1 MAAPELPYF
10 PVKNGTY
17 AFSPQLEAIRHHRFP
32 STPLCFQGF
41 LSRDMGPD
49 RAEKEFLAVN
59 HFHTFIEK
67 DVLESKEDRHL
78 YELVTERTAVRPYF
92 DLEWDPTQLDE
103 QTTLKVALQLI
114 SSVLEEHGAQ
124 GRGLSIY
131 CASNAQ
137 KASYHLLFDTVQV
150 FRNAKELGW
159 FVQQYVMPRVTDALR
174 YGQKCVI
181 DTAPYGSSQS
191 FRLPYQ
197 SKWKSSEAR
206 RFLPFPI
213 ENLNGN
219 TWVEAHVATI
229 GVYERQ
235 SGALCLGSRVSLYH
249 EPVTSWMIEDI
260 QVSRNARNTMHQ
272 PIKGIHS
279 PEYDKVAELTRLL
292 TPTFLQGYKE
302 AMNLIFCL
310 WNVEQTDR
318 MHDLIHTTCQRAN
331 NYEYRWVQNLIR
343 SWKYS
348 AFSVGSLVLWATSCS
363 NKDAVSAI
371 LKRFAVTYQDEL
383 FDRTMVPSRHTTIH
397 ERYVPQ
403 LIFGSSTTIILQSHL
418 GTGKTVAISEMIR
431 YGRYERILIVSP
443 RKSYTYSQMG
453 ALHEKVTTHS
463 SEPTFG
469 TMPVFESY
477 LDHSGSLS
485 HLPYLILQAE
495 SLWRIKGAER
505 YDLVI
510 MDESE
515 SILCQMHSVVTH
527 GAHMID
533 NHRVLE
539 TVLRGAHRA
548 VFADAFVSDR
558 TFHAVH
564 ELRDETTHFIENTY
578 QPYDRTAIALAP
590 IHKDKRVANLG
601 ALCERI
607 MEALKAGRKIVVL
620 WTSKKRGLWFA
631 KQFLE
636 NTAYT
641 HTFYHSGSSTEE
653 VAGLR
658 DVSETWR
665 NIQCLMMTTSITVGL
680 SYDPK
685 IAMAEFDEAFLYG
698 SSASAIPR
706 DIAQSL
712 LRVRVLKAN
721 RLTYVLETR
730 VASSQEKRGFRAVAA
745 YLTAKEQ
752 QLAHNHPLVTWAACP
767 SWARY
772 NHCYNINEERISR
785 VEYREILQRYMIM
798 SGYAL
803 LEETHVPDASMGE
816 LLRVGLEDSDR
827 LEWEKIDDI
836 SYDDVQEWLG
846 AMKKGEATP
855 EMILQYKKAVFRMQL
870 RDGVSFTEDDR
881 KELWTRFYEAGH
893 EGRFWNVV
901 KERRQTATSLA
912 WEEAGERYGIMATAT
927 IKSRDTMGRFL
938 ELVGLPHSQASAV
951 FGPERLAQ
959 LAQPLETAEKELR
972 EGMGLRATQRKGVW
986 GVSNTIDLIRVML
999 ETWGCS
1005 IVKSEMNKKQK
1016 NGSQQREYTLHINV
1030 NNKLWENITVYDVE
1044 HNEYQIIL

>member
-1 MAAPELPYF
+1 MATPDIPYF
-10 PVKNGTY
+10 PVKHGTY
-17 AFSPQLEAIRHHRFP
+17 AFAPQLDAVRHHRFP
-32 STPLCFQGF
+32 STPLCCQGF
-41 LSRDMGPD
+41 LSRDVGPD

-59 HFHTFIEK
+59 HFPTFIDK
-67 DVLESKEDRHL
+67 DILESKEDRHL
-78 YELVTERTAVRPYF
+78 YELVTERTAVRPYV

-103 QTTLKVALQLI
+103 RETLKAAITLL
-114 SSVLEEHGAQ
+114 STVLEEHGAQ

-137 KASYHLLFDTVQV
+137 KASYHVLFDTVQV
-150 FRNAKELGW
+150 FRNAKELGG
-159 FVQQYVMPRVTDALR
+159 FINEYVMPRVTDALR

-197 SKWKSSEAR
+197 SKWKSWEAR

-213 ENLNGN
+213 DNLMESSY
-219 TWVEAHVATI
+219 VEAHVATI
-229 GVYERQ
+229 GVYDPVAAWLVD
-235 SGALCLGSRVSLYH
+235 SNAIKVS
-249 EPVTSWMIEDI
+249 
-260 QVSRNARNTMHQ
+260 QNARNASRPIHS
-272 PIKGIHS
+272 PIKGVHS
-279 PEYDKVAELTRLL
+279 PEYDKVAELTRFL
-292 TPTFLQGYKE
+292 TPAFLQGYKD

-348 AFSVGSLVLWATSCS
+348 AFSVGSLVVWATASTS
-363 NKDAVSAI
+363 KDAVSAV

-383 FDRTMVPSRHTTIH
+383 FDRSMVPSRHTTIH
-397 ERYVPQ
+397 ERYVPP
-403 LIFGSSTTIILQSHL
+403 LIFENSRTIILQSHL
-418 GTGKTVAISEMIR
+418 GTGKTVAISEMIQ

-453 ALHEKVTTHS
+453 ALRLAAS
-463 SEPTFG
+463 QAAGQGG
-469 TMPVFESY
+469 TMPLFESY
-477 LDHSGSLS
+477 LDHSGPLG
-485 HLPYLILQAE
+485 HLPFLILQSE
-495 SLWRIKGAER
+495 SLWRIKGAED

-515 SILCQMHSVVTH
+515 SVLCQMHSVVTH
-527 GAHMID
+527 GSHMID
-533 NHRVLE
+533 NHMVLE
-539 TVLRGAHRA
+539 TVLRGALRA

-558 TFHAVH
+558 TFHAVQ
-564 ELRDETTHFIENTY
+564 ELRQMQEDATHFIENTY

-631 KQFLE
+631 KQFLA
-636 NTAYT
+636 NTA
-641 HTFYHSGSSTEE
+641 HAFYHSGSSAED

-658 DVSETWR
+658 DVSTTWR
-665 NIQCLMMTTSITVGL
+665 DIQCLMMTTSITVGL

-685 IAMAEFDEAFLYG
+685 IAEAEFDEAFLYG

-745 YLTAKEQ
+745 ALTAKEQ
-752 QLAHNHPLVTWAACP
+752 QLTQRHPLVTWATCP
-767 SWARY
+767 AWARY

-785 VEYREILQRYMIM
+785 MEYREILQRYMIL

-803 LEETHVPDASMGE
+803 MEETHVPEAAIGLQME
-816 LLRVGLEDSDR
+816 LEDSER
-827 LEWEKIDDI
+827 LLWDNIDDI
-836 SYDDVQEWLG
+836 NYDVAQEWLA

-855 EMILQYKKAVFRMQL
+855 EMVLQYKKAVFRMQL
-870 RDGVSFTEDDR
+870 RDSLSDH
-881 KELWTRFYEAGH
+881 KELWARFYGEGH

-912 WEEAGERYGIMATAT
+912 WEEAGERYGIMAKGTLKA
-927 IKSRDTMGRFL
+927 RDTMGRFL
-938 ELVGLPHSQASAV
+938 EIVGLPHSQATAV
-951 FGPERLAQ
+951 FSHERLVE
-959 LAQPLETAEKELR
+959 LAGPLEAAEKELR
-972 EGMGLRATQRKGVW
+972 EGMGLRTTRRKGVW
-986 GVSNTIDLIRVML
+986 GVTHTIEIISAML
-999 ETWGCS
+999 EMWGCS
-1005 IVKSEMNKKQK
+1005 MVESEINRKQK
-1016 NGSQQREYTLHINV
+1016 DGSRQRDYTLHINV
-1030 NNKLWENITVYDVE
+1030 NNKLWENIVVYDVE
-1044 HNEYQIIL
+1044 HEEYQIIL

>member
-1 MAAPELPYF
+1 MAAPDIPYF

-17 AFSPQLEAIRHHRFP
+17 AFAPQLEAVRHHRFP

-103 QTTLKVALQLI
+103 QETLKTALLLL

-150 FRNAKELGW
+150 FRNAKELGG
-159 FVQQYVMPRVTDALR
+159 FIKEYVMPRVTDALR

-197 SKWKSSEAR
+197 SKWKSWETR

-213 ENLNGN
+213 NDDR
-219 TWVEAHVATI
+219 WVEAHVATI
-229 GVYERQ
+229 GVYE
-235 SGALCLGSRVSLYH
+235 
-249 EPVTSWMIEDI
+249 PVATWLIDT
-260 QVSRNARNTMHQ
+260 QVSRNAGNASRPIHS

-318 MHDLIHTTCQRAN
+318 MYDLINTTCQRAN

-348 AFSVGSLVLWATSCS
+348 AFSVGSLVSWATSCALS
-363 NKDAVSAI
+363 NKEAVSAV

-383 FDRTMVPSRHTTIH
+383 FDRTMVPSRHTTIQ
-397 ERYVPQ
+397 ERYVPP
-403 LIFGSSTTIILQSHL
+403 LLFGSSTTIILQSHL

-453 ALHEKVTTHS
+453 ALRDTETV
-463 SEPTFG
+463 G
-469 TMPVFESY
+469 TSMPVFESY
-477 LDHSGSLS
+477 LDHSGSLA
-485 HLPYLILQAE
+485 HFPYLILQAE

-527 GAHMID
+527 GPHMID
-533 NHRVLE
+533 NHTVLE
-539 TVLRGAHRA
+539 TVLRSAYRA

-564 ELRDETTHFIENTY
+564 ELRDSQATHFIENAY
-578 QPYDRTAIALAP
+578 QPYDRVAIALAP
-590 IHKDKRVANLG
+590 VHKDKRVANLG

-631 KQFLE
+631 KQFLA
-636 NTAYT
+636 NSAYT

-658 DVSETWR
+658 DVSATWR

-730 VASSQEKRGFRAVAA
+730 VASSQDKRGFRAVAA
-745 YLTAKEQ
+745 SLTVKEQ
-752 QLAHNHPLVTWAACP
+752 QLIQQHPLVTWRTCP
-767 SWARY
+767 TWARY

-785 VEYREILQRYMIM
+785 IEYREILQRYMIM

-803 LEETHVPDASMGE
+803 LEETHVPEAAIGA
-816 LLRVGLEDSDR
+816 LLQVGLEDSDR
-827 LEWEKIDDI
+827 LEWDNIDDI

-870 RDGVSFTEDDR
+870 RDCDSFTEDDR

-938 ELVGLPHSQASAV
+938 EIVGLPHSQASAV
-951 FGPERLAQ
+951 FGPERLAE

>member
-1 MAAPELPYF
+1 MATPDIPYF
-10 PVKNGTY
+10 PVKHGTY
-17 AFSPQLEAIRHHRFP
+17 AFAPQLDAVRHHRFP
-32 STPLCFQGF
+32 STPLCCQGF
-41 LSRDMGPD
+41 LSRDVGPD

-59 HFHTFIEK
+59 HFPTFIDK
-67 DVLESKEDRHL
+67 DILESKEDRHL
-78 YELVTERTAVRPYF
+78 YELVTERTAVRPYV

-103 QTTLKVALQLI
+103 RETLKAAITLL
-114 SSVLEEHGAQ
+114 STVLEEHGAQ

-137 KASYHLLFDTVQV
+137 KASYHVLFDTVQV
-150 FRNAKELGW
+150 FRNAKELGG
-159 FVQQYVMPRVTDALR
+159 FINEYVMPRVTDALR

-197 SKWKSSEAR
+197 SKWKSWEAR

-213 ENLNGN
+213 DNLMESSY
-219 TWVEAHVATI
+219 VEAHVATI
-229 GVYERQ
+229 GVYDPVAAWLVD
-235 SGALCLGSRVSLYH
+235 SNAIKVS
-249 EPVTSWMIEDI
+249 
-260 QVSRNARNTMHQ
+260 QNARNASRPIHS
-272 PIKGIHS
+272 PIKGVHS
-279 PEYDKVAELTRLL
+279 PEYDKVAELTRFL
-292 TPTFLQGYKE
+292 TPAFLQGYKD

-348 AFSVGSLVLWATSCS
+348 AFSVGSLVVWATASTS
-363 NKDAVSAI
+363 KDAVSAV

-383 FDRTMVPSRHTTIH
+383 FDRSMVPSRHTTIH
-397 ERYVPQ
+397 ERYVPP
-403 LIFGSSTTIILQSHL
+403 LIFENSRTIILQSHL
-418 GTGKTVAISEMIR
+418 GTGKTVAISEMIQ

-453 ALHEKVTTHS
+453 ALRLAAS
-463 SEPTFG
+463 QAAGQGG
-469 TMPVFESY
+469 TMPLFESY
-477 LDHSGSLS
+477 LDHSGPLG
-485 HLPYLILQAE
+485 HLPFLILQSE
-495 SLWRIKGAER
+495 SLWRIKGAED

-515 SILCQMHSVVTH
+515 SVLCQMHSVVTH
-527 GAHMID
+527 GSHMID
-533 NHRVLE
+533 NHMVLE
-539 TVLRGAHRA
+539 TVLRGALRA

-558 TFHAVH
+558 TFHAVQ
-564 ELRDETTHFIENTY
+564 ELRQMQEDATHFIENTY

-631 KQFLE
+631 KQFLA
-636 NTAYT
+636 NTA
-641 HTFYHSGSSTEE
+641 HAFYHSGSSAED

-658 DVSETWR
+658 DVSTTWR
-665 NIQCLMMTTSITVGL
+665 DIQCLMMTTSITVGL

-685 IAMAEFDEAFLYG
+685 IAEAEFDEAFLYG

-745 YLTAKEQ
+745 ALTAKEQ
-752 QLAHNHPLVTWAACP
+752 QLTQRHPLVTWATCP
-767 SWARY
+767 AWARY

-785 VEYREILQRYMIM
+785 MEYREILQRYMIL

-803 LEETHVPDASMGE
+803 MEETHVPEAAIGLQME
-816 LLRVGLEDSDR
+816 LEDSER
-827 LEWEKIDDI
+827 LLWDNIDDI
-836 SYDDVQEWLG
+836 NYDVAQEWLV

-855 EMILQYKKAVFRMQL
+855 EMVLQYKKAVFRMQL
-870 RDGVSFTEDDR
+870 RDSLSDH
-881 KELWTRFYEAGH
+881 KELWARFYGEGH

-912 WEEAGERYGIMATAT
+912 WEEAGERYGIMAKGTLKA
-927 IKSRDTMGRFL
+927 RDTMGRFL
-938 ELVGLPHSQASAV
+938 EIVGLPHSQATAV
-951 FGPERLAQ
+951 FSHERLVE
-959 LAQPLETAEKELR
+959 LAGPLEAAEKELR
-972 EGMGLRATQRKGVW
+972 EGMGLRTTRRKGVW
-986 GVSNTIDLIRVML
+986 GVTHTIEIISAML
-999 ETWGCS
+999 EMWGCS
-1005 IVKSEMNKKQK
+1005 MVESEINRKQK
-1016 NGSQQREYTLHINV
+1016 DGSRQRDYTLHINV
-1030 NNKLWENITVYDVE
+1030 NNKLWENIVVYDVE
-1044 HNEYQIIL
+1044 HEEYQIIL

>member
-1 MAAPELPYF
+1 MATPDIPYF
-10 PVKNGTY
+10 PVKHGTY
-17 AFSPQLEAIRHHRFP
+17 AFAPQLEAVRHHRFP
-32 STPLCFQGF
+32 STPLCCQGF
-41 LSRDMGPD
+41 LSRDVGPD

-59 HFHTFIEK
+59 HFPTFIEK
-67 DVLESKEDRHL
+67 DILESKEDRHL
-78 YELVTERTAVRPYF
+78 YELVTERTAVRPYV

-103 QTTLKVALQLI
+103 RETLKTAITLL
-114 SSVLEEHGAQ
+114 STVLEEHGAQ

-137 KASYHLLFDTVQV
+137 KASYHVLFDTVQV
-150 FRNAKELGW
+150 FRNAKELGG
-159 FVQQYVMPRVTDALR
+159 FLHEYVMPRVTDALR

-197 SKWKSSEAR
+197 SKWKSWEAR
-206 RFLPFPI
+206 RFLPFPVD
-213 ENLNGN
+213 NLMDHGL
-219 TWVEAHVATI
+219 TESSYVEAHVATI
-229 GVYERQ
+229 GVYE
-235 SGALCLGSRVSLYH
+235 
-249 EPVTSWMIEDI
+249 PVAAWLIEGTI
-260 QVSRNARNTMHQ
+260 KSSRNAEMNKPT
-272 PIKGIHS
+272 KGVHS
-279 PEYDKVAELTRLL
+279 PEYDKVAELTRFLS
-292 TPTFLQGYKE
+292 PTFLQGYKD

-318 MHDLIHTTCQRAN
+318 MHDLIHATCQRAN

-348 AFSVGSLVLWATSCS
+348 AFSVGSLVVWATASTS
-363 NKDAVSAI
+363 KDAVSAV
-371 LKRFAVTYQDEL
+371 LKRFAVTYQNEL
-383 FDRTMVPSRHTTIH
+383 FDRSMVPSRHTTIH
-397 ERYVPQ
+397 ERYVPP
-403 LIFGSSTTIILQSHL
+403 LIFENSRTIILQSHL
-418 GTGKTVAISEMIR
+418 GTGKTVAISEMIQ

-453 ALHEKVTTHS
+453 ALRETHKAAS
-463 SEPTFG
+463 GS
-469 TMPVFESY
+469 MPFFESY
-477 LDHSGSLS
+477 LDHSGPLG

-495 SLWRIKGAER
+495 SLWRIKGAED

-527 GAHMID
+527 GPHMID
-533 NHRVLE
+533 NHVVLE
-539 TVLRGAHRA
+539 TVLRGSLRA
-548 VFADAFVSDR
+548 VFADAFISDR
-558 TFHAVH
+558 TFHAVR

-578 QPYDRTAIALAP
+578 QPYDRTAISLAP

-631 KQFLE
+631 KQFLA
-636 NTAYT
+636 NTA
-641 HTFYHSGSSTEE
+641 HAFYHSGSSAED

-658 DVSETWR
+658 DVSTTWR
-665 NIQCLMMTTSITVGL
+665 DIQCLMMTTSITVGL

-685 IAMAEFDEAFLYG
+685 IAEAEFDEAFLYG

-745 YLTAKEQ
+745 ALTAKEQ
-752 QLAHNHPLVTWAACP
+752 QLTQRHPLVTWATCP
-767 SWARY
+767 AWARY

-785 VEYREILQRYMIM
+785 MEYREILQRYMIL

-803 LEETHVPDASMGE
+803 MEETHVPEAAIGLQME
-816 LLRVGLEDSDR
+816 LEDSER
-827 LEWEKIDDI
+827 LLWDNIDDI
-836 SYDDVQEWLG
+836 NYDVAQEWLA

-855 EMILQYKKAVFRMQL
+855 EMVLQYKKAVFRMQL
-870 RDGVSFTEDDR
+870 RDGVSEDDC
-881 KELWTRFYEAGH
+881 KALWARFYGEGH

-912 WEEAGERYGIMATAT
+912 WEEAGERYGIMAKGTLKA
-927 IKSRDTMGRFL
+927 RDTMGRFL
-938 ELVGLPHSQASAV
+938 EIVGLAHSQATAV
-951 FGPERLAQ
+951 FSHERLVE
-959 LAQPLETAEKELR
+959 LAGPLEAAEKELR
-972 EGMGLRATQRKGVW
+972 EGMGLRTTRRKGAW
-986 GVSNTIDLIRVML
+986 GVTHTIDLIRVML

-1005 IVKSEMNKKQK
+1005 VVESETHRPKKD
-1016 NGSQQREYTLHINV
+1016 GPRQRDYTLHINP
-1030 NNKLWENITVYDVE
+1030 NNKLWENIMVYDVE
-1044 HNEYQIIL
+1044 HEEYHIVL

>member
-1 MAAPELPYF
+1 MAAPDIPYF
-10 PVKNGTY
+10 PVKHGTY
-17 AFSPQLEAIRHHRFP
+17 AFASQLEAVRHHRFS
-32 STPLCFQGF
+32 STPLYCQGF
-41 LSRDMGPD
+41 LSRDVGPD

-59 HFHTFIEK
+59 HYPTFIEK
-67 DVLESKEDRHL
+67 DILESKEDRHL
-78 YELVTERTAVRPYF
+78 YELVTERTAVRPYV

-103 QTTLKVALQLI
+103 RETLKAAITLL
-114 SSVLEEHGAQ
+114 STVLEEHGAQ

-131 CASNAQ
+131 CASSKQ
-137 KASYHLLFDTVQV
+137 KASYHVLFDTVQV
-150 FRNAKELGW
+150 FRNAKELGG
-159 FVQQYVMPRVTDALR
+159 FLHEYVMPRVTDALR

-197 SKWKSSEAR
+197 SKWKSWEAR
-206 RFLPFPI
+206 RFLPFPVD
-213 ENLNGN
+213 NLIDH

-249 EPVTSWMIEDI
+249 EPVAAWLIDTLSQKPINA
-260 QVSRNARNTMHQ
+260 SRPIHS
-272 PIKGIHS
+272 PIKGVHS
-279 PEYDKVAELTRLL
+279 PEYDKVAELTRFLS
-292 TPTFLQGYKE
+292 PTFLQGYKD

-318 MHDLIHTTCQRAN
+318 MHDLIHATCQRAN

-348 AFSVGSLVLWATSCS
+348 AFSVGSLVVWATAGSLS
-363 NKDAVSAI
+363 AGVSKDAVSAV
-371 LKRFAVTYQDEL
+371 LKRFAVTYQNEL
-383 FDRTMVPSRHTTIH
+383 FDRSMVPSRHTTIH
-397 ERYVPQ
+397 ERYVPP
-403 LIFGSSTTIILQSHL
+403 LIFENSRTIILQSHL
-418 GTGKTVAISEMIR
+418 GTGKTVAISEMIQ

-443 RKSYTYSQMG
+443 RKSYTYSQIG
-453 ALHEKVTTHS
+453 ALRQAAGTAGS
-463 SEPTFG
+463 
-469 TMPVFESY
+469 TMPLFESY
-477 LDHSGSLS
+477 LDHSGPLG

-495 SLWRIKGAER
+495 SLWRIKGAED

-527 GAHMID
+527 GPHMID
-533 NHRVLE
+533 NHVVLE
-539 TVLRGAHRA
+539 TVLRGALRA

-558 TFHAVH
+558 TFHAVQ
-564 ELRDETTHFIENTY
+564 ELRQMQEDATHFIENTY
-578 QPYDRTAIALAP
+578 QPYDRTAIALVP

-607 MEALKAGRKIVVL
+607 MEALKADRKIVVL

-631 KQFLE
+631 KQFLA
-636 NTAYT
+636 NTA
-641 HTFYHSGSSTEE
+641 HAFYHSGSSAED

-658 DVSETWR
+658 DVSTTWR
-665 NIQCLMMTTSITVGL
+665 DIQCLMMTTSITVGL

-685 IAMAEFDEAFLYG
+685 IAEAEFDEAFLYG

-745 YLTAKEQ
+745 ALTAKEQ
-752 QLAHNHPLVTWAACP
+752 QLTQRHPLVTWATCP
-767 SWARY
+767 VWARY

-785 VEYREILQRYMIM
+785 MEYREILQRYMIL

-803 LEETHVPDASMGE
+803 REETHVPEAAIGLQME
-816 LLRVGLEDSDR
+816 LEDSER
-827 LEWEKIDDI
+827 LLWDNIDDI
-836 SYDDVQEWLG
+836 NYDVAQEWLA

-855 EMILQYKKAVFRMQL
+855 EMVLQYKKAVFRMQL
-870 RDGVSFTEDDR
+870 CDNSEDDC
-881 KELWTRFYEAGH
+881 KALWTRFYGEGH

-912 WEEAGERYGIMATAT
+912 WEEAGERYGIMAKGTLKA
-927 IKSRDTMGRFL
+927 RDTMGRFL
-938 ELVGLPHSQASAV
+938 EIVGLPHSQATAV
-951 FGPERLAQ
+951 FSHERLVE
-959 LAQPLETAEKELR
+959 LAGPLEAAEKELR
-972 EGMGLRATQRKGVW
+972 EGMGLRATRRKGAWV
-986 GVSNTIDLIRVML
+986 VTHTIDLIRVML

-1005 IVKSEMNKKQK
+1005 VVESEIDRKQK
-1016 NGSQQREYTLHINV
+1016 DRSRQRDYTLHINP
-1030 NNKLWENITVYDVE
+1030 NNKLWKNIMVYDVE
-1044 HNEYQIIL
+1044 HEEYQIVL

>member
-1 MAAPELPYF
+1 MAAPDIPYF

-17 AFSPQLEAIRHHRFP
+17 TFAPQLEAVRHHRFP

-41 LSRDMGPD
+41 LSRDVGPD

-59 HFHTFIEK
+59 HFHTFVEK
-67 DVLESKEDRHL
+67 DILESKEDRHL

-103 QTTLKVALQLI
+103 QETLKTALLLL
-114 SSVLEEHGAQ
+114 SSVLDEHGAQ

-131 CASNAQ
+131 CASSKQ

-181 DTAPYGSSQS
+181 DGAPYGSSQS

-197 SKWKSSEAR
+197 SKWKSAEAR

-213 ENLNGN
+213 DNLIGSAYG
-219 TWVEAHVATI
+219 WVEAHVATI
-229 GVYERQ
+229 GVYE
-235 SGALCLGSRVSLYH
+235 
-249 EPVTSWMIEDI
+249 PVTSWMVDDSI
-260 QVSRNARNTMHQ
+260 QVSRSASNAMHK

-279 PEYDKVAELTRLL
+279 PEYDKVAELTRFLI
-292 TPTFLQGYKE
+292 PTFLQGYKE

-318 MHDLIHTTCQRAN
+318 MYDLIHTVCQRAN

-348 AFSVGSLVLWATSCS
+348 AFSIGSLVSWATTCS
-363 NKDAVSAI
+363 LSTGGTKDAVSTV

-383 FDRTMVPSRHTTIH
+383 FDRTMVPSRHTTIQ
-397 ERYVPQ
+397 ERYVPP
-403 LIFGSSTTIILQSHL
+403 LLFGNSTTIILQSHL

-453 ALHEKVTTHS
+453 ALRKTDVAGDTD
-463 SEPTFG
+463 G
-469 TMPVFESY
+469 NAYGMPVFESY
-477 LDHSGSLS
+477 LDHSGSLA

-527 GAHMID
+527 GPHMID
-533 NHRVLE
+533 NHTVLE
-539 TVLRGAHRA
+539 TVLRSAYRA
-548 VFADAFVSDR
+548 VFADAFISDR
-558 TFHAVH
+558 TFHAVR
-564 ELRDETTHFIENTY
+564 ELRHEETHFIENTY

-590 IHKDKRVANLG
+590 IHKDKRVANIG

-631 KQFLE
+631 KQFLGSYQH
-636 NTAYT
+636 A
-641 HTFYHSGSSTEE
+641 FYHSGSSTEE

-658 DVSETWR
+658 DVSATWR
-665 NIQCLMMTTSITVGL
+665 DIQCLMMTTSITVGL

-685 IAMAEFDEAFLYG
+685 IAEAEFDEAFLYG

-730 VASSQEKRGFRAVAA
+730 AASSLEKRGFRAVAA
-745 YLTAKEQ
+745 SLTMKEQ
-752 QLAHNHPLVTWAACP
+752 QLIQQHPLVTWRTCP
-767 SWARY
+767 TWARY

-785 VEYREILQRYMIM
+785 IEYREILQRYMIM

-803 LEETHVPDASMGE
+803 LEETHVPDAAMGLVE
-816 LLRVGLEDSDR
+816 LEDSDR

-836 SYDDVQEWLG
+836 SYDVAQEWLG

-855 EMILQYKKAVFRMQL
+855 DMILQYKKAVFRMQL
-870 RDGVSFTEDDR
+870 REGDDEGLS
-881 KELWTRFYEAGH
+881 ELWARFYGAGH

-938 ELVGLPHSQASAV
+938 EIVGLPHSQVSAV
-951 FGPERLAQ
+951 FGPERLAE
-959 LAQPLETAEKELR
+959 LAGPLETAEKELR
-972 EGMGLRATQRKGVW
+972 EGMGLRATRRKGAWNVT
-986 GVSNTIDLIRVML
+986 NTIEIISAML

-1005 IVKSEMNKKQK
+1005 VVESEINRKQK
-1016 NGSQQREYTLHINV
+1016 DGSRQREYTLHINV
-1030 NNKLWENITVYDVE
+1030 NNKLWENILVYDMDDQG
-1044 HNEYQIIL
+1044 YQIIL